1 MSNPAQA
8 TQVNKP
14 IYLLNALPLSMLAKP
29 EATIHV
35 KQIDRD
41 TARIITDGREVVS
54 YIGHE
59 ATAQIMSV
67 VLMRPV
73 AVNRAQLKLT
83 EGEAIII
90 ALTSRLP
97 EGAVIKSPED
107 LAKIGY
113 QLYYVSI
120 S

>member
-1 MSNPAQA
+1 MSNPAQT
-8 TQVNKP
+8 TQANKP
-14 IYLLNALPLSMLAKP
+14 IYLLNAMPLSMLAKP
-29 EATIHV
+29 EAIIHV

-41 TARIITDGREVVS
+41 TARLLTEEREVVS
-54 YIGHE
+54 FIGHE

-90 ALTSRLP
+90 TLTSRLP
-97 EGAVIKSPED
+97 EGAVIRSAED
-107 LAKIGY
+107 LAKVGY